1 MVAKSRRQPLV
12 SLGLLVALLALLV
25 LPAIVQAD
33 NNPPEGYYYTVRQ
46 GDTWSNV
53 SHRIGV
59 SVAELKRLNP
69 QAIHPKGWL
78 WVGERLLIPGKPP
91 TVEPPKAEPAKAET
105 PKAEPTKAIGYW
117 YQVRPGDTW
126 NTVGKTTGVSVKDLW
141 RANPGLRNRQQ
152 WLYLGQRIWI
162 PAAPPATPV
171 TAAAASPTVTATASA
186 AAGAAAT
193 PVAPAPTAAPAATPS
208 ATAAAAAP
216 AATAK
221 PRTVAGCPETFAGYP
236 DAIAARLNLR
246 GKTPKDLQAWLAACG
261 ALAEGGNG
269 VTLAALQSPK
279 SADVVVAIV
288 DPTTAS
294 SEAKG
299 ALAVYHAKPQDGY
312 TLVDTI
318 AGKGVITLLAA
329 DDINADGKSDLVWTD
344 TTCGV
349 QSCFS
354 TLAVE
359 SWDGKGYQVWIAGD
373 PTMVDAEYA
382 FQDILPEGSGEEIL
396 VHGGVIESPDAGPQR
411 AWTETYASLNGAP
424 YTLVGQKH
432 DKSACLYHAIQ
443 DADTLLGSWAT
454 GGFDPAIAAYQ
465 AALNDPTLTACW
477 TVKDE
482 VPLLKDFARFRL
494 VVSHTAGGQSGK
506 AADVAAQIEQPALK
520 GAADAFLKSY
530 KASGSVIQACRDT
543 VDYAVANPAA
553 WQFLADWGLANPTFA
568 PEDLCPLK

>member
-1 MVAKSRRQPLV
+1 MVLKSRRQTLI
-12 SLGLLVALLALLV
+12 SLGVLVALLGLLI
-25 LPAIVQAD
+25 LPALVQAD
-33 NNPPEGYYYTVRQ
+33 NKPPEGYSYTIRQ

-53 SHRIGV
+53 SHRTGV

-78 WVGERLLIPGKPP
+78 WVGERLLVPGKPP
-91 TVEPPKAEPAKAET
+91 TVEPPKVEPPKTES
-105 PKAEPTKAIGYW
+105 PKAVGYW

-126 NTVGKTTGVSVKDLW
+126 NTVARATGVPVRQLW
-141 RANPGLRNRQQ
+141 AANPGLRNRQQ
-152 WLYLGQRIWI
+152 WLYLGQRVWI

-171 TAAAASPTVTATASA
+171 TAAAARQ
-186 AAGAAAT
+186 
-193 PVAPAPTAAPAATPS
+193 PS
-208 ATAAAAAP
+208 WRRPRRQQVRRRLRLRLRRLPRQRRATAAAAS
-216 AATAK
+216 K

-236 DAIAARLNLR
+236 DAIAARLNLP
-246 GKTPKDLQAWLAACG
+246 GKTLKDLQAWLAACG
-261 ALAEGGNG
+261 ALAEGDSG
-269 VTLAALQSPK
+269 VTLAALQSPT
-279 SADVVVAIV
+279 SADVVVTIV
-288 DPTTAS
+288 DPAAAS
-294 SEAKG
+294 PEAKG
-299 ALAVYHAKPQDGY
+299 ALAVYHAQPQGGY
-312 TLVDTI
+312 TLARTDRWQGGDHPVGGRRHQCGREKRSGVDRH
-318 AGKGVITLLAA
+318 
-329 DDINADGKSDLVWTD
+329 DLRRASPASRRWLWNRGMGTG
-344 TTCGV
+344 TRPGLPAIRRWRARSTPSRM
-349 QSCFS
+349 SC
-354 TLAVE
+354 
-359 SWDGKGYQVWIAGD
+359 
-373 PTMVDAEYA
+373 PT
-382 FQDILPEGSGEEIL
+382 GSGEEIL

-424 YTLVGQKH
+424 YTLVGQKY
-432 DKSACLYHAIQ
+432 DRSACLYHAIQ
-443 DADTLLGSWAT
+443 DADALLGSWAT

-494 VVSHTAGGQSGK
+494 VVSYVAGGQSGK

-543 VDYAVANPAA
+543 VDYARANPAA

>member
-1 MVAKSRRQPLV
+1 MVAKDRRQSLV
-12 SLGLLVALLALLV
+12 SLGLFVALLGLLI
-25 LPAIVQAD
+25 LPTLVQAD
-33 NNPPEGYYYTVRQ
+33 NNPPDGYYYTVRQ

-53 SHRIGV
+53 SHRTGV

-91 TVEPPKAEPAKAET
+91 TVQPPKKVEP
-105 PKAEPTKAIGYW
+105 PKAEPTKAVGYW

-126 NTVGKTTGVSVKDLW
+126 NTVAKATGVSVRQLW
-141 RANPGLRNRQQ
+141 AANPGLRNRQQ
-152 WLYLGQRIWI
+152 WLYLGQRVWI
-162 PAAPPATPV
+162 PAAPPATAV
-171 TAAAASPTVTATASA
+171 GVATTSAS
-186 AAGAAAT
+186 AGAAAT
-193 PVAPAPTAAPAATPS
+193 PAAPAPTAAAAAPPT
-208 ATAAAAAP
+208 ATAAAAS
-216 AATAK
+216 K
-221 PRTVAGCPETFAGYP
+221 PRTVAGCPETFAGYL

-261 ALAEGGNG
+261 ALAEGDNG
-269 VTLAALQSPK
+269 VTLAPLQSPT
-279 SADVVVAIV
+279 SADVVVTIV
-288 DPTTAS
+288 DPAATLP
-294 SEAKG
+294 EAKG
-299 ALAVYHAKPQDGY
+299 ALAIYHAQPQGGY
-312 TLVDTI
+312 TLADTI
-318 AGKGVITLLAA
+318 AGKGVMTLLAA

-359 SWDGKGYQVWIAGD
+359 SWDGKGYQAWIAGD
-373 PTMVDAEYA
+373 PTMADAEYA

-424 YTLVGQKH
+424 YTLVGQQY
-432 DKSACLYHAIQ
+432 DRSACLYHAIQ
-443 DADTLLGSWAT
+443 DADALLGSWAT

-465 AALNDPTLTACW
+465 AALNDPDLTACW

-482 VPLLKDFARFRL
+482 VPLLKEFARFRL
-494 VVSHTAGGQSGK
+494 VVSYVAGGQSGK
-506 AADVAAQIEQPALK
+506 AADVAAQIGQPALK
-520 GAADAFLKSY
+520 AAADAFLKSY

-543 VDYAVANPAA
+543 VDYAEANPAA

>member
-1 MVAKSRRQPLV
+1 MVAKDRRQFLV
-12 SLGLLVALLALLV
+12 SLGLLIALLGLLI

-53 SHRIGV
+53 SHRTGA

-91 TVEPPKAEPAKAET
+91 TVEPPKVEPAKTES
-105 PKAEPTKAIGYW
+105 PKAVGYW
-117 YQVRPGDTW
+117 YQVRPKDTW
-126 NTVGKTTGVSVKDLW
+126 NTVAKATGVSVRQLW
-141 RANPGLRNRQQ
+141 AANPGLRNRQQ
-152 WLYLGQRIWI
+152 WLYLGQRVWI

-171 TAAAASPTVTATASA
+171 TAAAASPTVVATATT

-193 PVAPAPTAAPAATPS
+193 PIAPAPAATPT

-216 AATAK
+216 AAAAPAATSK
-221 PRTVAGCPETFAGYP
+221 PRIVAGCPETFASYP

-261 ALAEGGNG
+261 VLAEGDSG
-269 VTLAALQSPK
+269 VTLAALQSPT

-288 DPTTAS
+288 DPAAPS
-294 SEAKG
+294 PEAKG
-299 ALAVYHAKPQDGY
+299 ALAVYHAQPQGGY
-312 TLVDTI
+312 TLAHAV

-359 SWDGKGYQVWIAGD
+359 SWDGKGYQAWNAGD
-373 PTMVDAEYA
+373 PTMAGAEYA
-382 FQDILPEGSGEEIL
+382 FQDVLPDGSGEEIL
-396 VHGGVIESPDAGPQR
+396 VHGGVIYSPDAGPQR

-424 YTLVGQKH
+424 YTLVGQKY

-443 DADTLLGSWAT
+443 DADALLGSWAT

-465 AALNDPTLTACW
+465 AALDDPTLTACW

-494 VVSHTAGGQSGK
+494 VVSHVAGGQSGK

-520 GAADAFLKSY
+520 GAADAFLESY

-543 VDYAVANPAA
+543 VDYAGANPAA

>member
-1 MVAKSRRQPLV
+1 MVVKSRRQSLV
-12 SLGLLVALLALLV
+12 SLGLLVALLGLLI

-33 NNPPEGYYYTVRQ
+33 NKPPEGYSYIVRQ

-53 SHRIGV
+53 SHRTGV

-78 WVGERLLIPGKPP
+78 WVGERLLVPGKPP
-91 TVEPPKAEPAKAET
+91 TVEPPKVEPLKTES
-105 PKAEPTKAIGYW
+105 PKAVGYW

-126 NTVGKTTGVSVKDLW
+126 NTVAKATGVSVRQLW
-141 RANPGLRNRQQ
+141 AANPGLRNRQQ
-152 WLYLGQRIWI
+152 WLFLGQRVWI

-171 TAAAASPTVTATASA
+171 TAAAASPTTVATTSS

-193 PVAPAPTAAPAATPS
+193 PVAPAPTAAPAAAPS
-208 ATAAAAAP
+208 ATAAAPASAAAP
-216 AATAK
+216 AATSK
-221 PRTVAGCPETFAGYP
+221 PRTVAGCPEIFAGYP

-261 ALAEGGNG
+261 ALAEGDSG
-269 VTLAALQSPK
+269 VTLAALQSPT
-279 SADVVVAIV
+279 SADVVVTIV
-288 DPTTAS
+288 DPADAS
-294 SEAKG
+294 PEAKG
-299 ALAVYHAKPQDGY
+299 ALAVYHVKPQGGY
-312 TLVDTI
+312 TLADTI

-329 DDINADGKSDLVWTD
+329 DDINADGKIDLVWTD

-354 TLAVE
+354 TLAME

-373 PTMVDAEYA
+373 PTMAGAEYA
-382 FQDILPEGSGEEIL
+382 FQDILPEGNGEEIL

-424 YTLVGQKH
+424 YTLVGQKY

-443 DADTLLGSWAT
+443 DADALLDSWAT
-454 GGFDPAIAAYQ
+454 GGFDPAITAYQ
-465 AALNDPTLTACW
+465 AALTDPTLTACW

-494 VVSHTAGGQSGK
+494 VVGHVAEGQSGK
-506 AADVAAQIEQPALK
+506 AAALAAQIEQPALK
-520 GAADAFLKSY
+520 GAADAFLNSY

-543 VDYAVANPAA
+543 VDYAEANPAV